1 MERESCLTMLII
13 LLGGLTMLACGWW
26 PAANARTT
34 SARDLEQITWRRIWI
49 PVGPALVM
57 VAALC
62 GWALSERDPVP
73 EKVSLW
79 LIALSLPCAALVV
92 RAGLRAGAALLC
104 AQEDFTTA
112 TVGLLRPWI
121 MFSPHLAKRLS
132 EPQLEAALEHERAHA
147 RHRDPLRIWLAQL
160 VTDLQ
165 WPWPAA
171 RRRMQDWLA
180 ALEPARDEEA
190 RAAGIEGA
198 DLAEVILAC
207 ARVAR
212 ANPHLQAAL
221 SGEAASLKQRVER
234 LLLPLPAWSAKPRTR
249 ELAPSLALVGLLI
262 AALTLGAVF
271 GEPVLHALF
280 AITA

>member
-1 MERESCLTMLII
+1 MERESCLTMLIV

-26 PAANARTT
+26 PAASARTT
-34 SARDLEQITWRRIWI
+34 SARALERITWRRIWI

-73 EKVSLW
+73 EKVSVW
-79 LIALSLPCAALVV
+79 LIALSLPCAALVA

-132 EPQLEAALEHERAHA
+132 EPQIQAALEHERAHA

-171 RRRMQDWLA
+171 RRRLQDWLA

-198 DLAEVILAC
+198 DLAEVIVAC

-212 ANPHLQAAL
+212 VNTHLQAAL

-234 LLLPLPAWSAKPRTR
+234 LLLPLPAWSAKPRAR

-262 AALTLGAVF
+262 AALTLGAIF